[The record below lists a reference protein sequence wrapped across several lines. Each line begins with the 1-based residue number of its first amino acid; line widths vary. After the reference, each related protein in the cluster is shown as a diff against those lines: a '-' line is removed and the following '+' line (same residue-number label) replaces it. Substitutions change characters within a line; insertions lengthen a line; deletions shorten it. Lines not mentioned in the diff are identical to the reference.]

1 MPEESK
7 EVDILPRLR
16 GILMSS
22 DFSNQFEEFAEDNI
36 APFVRVLDDGKSPT
50 LEHVEHDHELH
61 DIYRLYLETFE
72 KKIEKHIIEAGSTLD
87 QFMRDARRTLES
99 AEEFDS
105 SRFFLEALLATT
117 TYETFLGLMMTE
129 ARRVKDKRDA
139 KLDTIDEDSEEKN
152 SHK

>member
-22 DFSNQFEEFAEDNI
+22 DFSNQFEAFAEDHI
-36 APFVRVLDDGKSPT
+36 EPFVRVLDDGKSPT

-72 KKIEKHIIEAGSTLD
+72 KKIEKHIVEAGSTLD
-87 QFMRDARRTLES
+87 AFMRDARRTLES

-139 KLDTIDEDSEEKN
+139 RLDTIDEDEEK
-152 SHK
+152 SGHK